1 MRAQTRH
8 QLKEDRFSRVT
19 IDAAEAT
26 AHWSVE
32 HKNKVIAGAV
42 VVLVLAAAVFGGW
55 YYMNQQDLRASAELG
70 QATRTLDTPVRPAG
84 MPAQPEIP
92 SFASG
97 TERAREAQKQ
107 FQAVVVSY
115 PHTKSADFARYF
127 VALTAETLGDN
138 ASAEAQLK
146 TVAAVG
152 NDDLAAL
159 GNFALASVYRNTN
172 RPKDAI
178 EIYKKLIAKPTSSV
192 SKVTAQLELGETYK
206 ANNQPVDA
214 KLIYEQVQKENP
226 TLPAAPSPA
235 YQIATQRLLDLK

>member
-1 MRAQTRH
+1 M
-8 QLKEDRFSRVT
+8 
-19 IDAAEAT
+19 DAAEAT

-42 VVLVLAAAVFGGW
+42 VVLVLAAAVFGSW
-55 YYMNQQDLRASAELG
+55 YYMNQQDLRASAEFG

-84 MPAQPEIP
+84 MPAQPEFP
-92 SFASG
+92 SFASAK
-97 TERAREAQKQ
+97 ERAGEARKQ
-107 FQAVVVSY
+107 FQAVVDHY

-146 TVAAVG
+146 TVAAAA

-159 GNFALASVYRNTN
+159 ANFALASVYRNTN

-178 EIYKKLIAKPTSSV
+178 EVYKKLIAKPTSSV

-206 ANNQPVDA
+206 ANHQPVDA
-214 KLIYEQVQKENP
+214 KLIYEQVQKDNP
-226 TLPAAPSPA
+226 TSPTAPSPA
-235 YQIATQRLLDLK
+235 YQIAAQRLLDLK

>member
-1 MRAQTRH
+1 VRAQTRH

-32 HKNKVIAGAV
+32 HKSKVITGAI
-42 VVLVLAAAVFGGW
+42 VVLVVAAAAIGIW
-55 YYMNQQDLRASAELG
+55 YFTNQQDQKASAELG
-70 QATRTLDTPVRPAG
+70 LATRTLETPIRPAG
-84 MPAQPEIP
+84 MPPQPEYP
-92 SFASG
+92 SFASSK
-97 TERAREAQKQ
+97 ERATEAHKQ
-107 FQAVVVSY
+107 FQAVVDTY

-138 ASAEAQLK
+138 AAAETQLK
-146 TVAAVG
+146 AVSQVS

-172 RPKDAI
+172 RSKDAI
-178 EIYKKLIAKPTSSV
+178 AIYKKLIDKPTSSV

-206 ANNQPVDA
+206 DNGQPVDA
-214 KLIYEQVQKENP
+214 KQLYEQVEKDNP
-226 TLPAAPSPA
+226 SSPTNPSPA
-235 YQIATQRLLDLK
+235 YEIAKQRLLDLK

>member
-42 VVLVLAAAVFGGW
+42 VVLVLAAAIFGSW

-70 QATRTLDTPVRPAG
+70 QATRTLDTPIRLAG
-84 MPAQPEIP
+84 MPVQPEYP

-206 ANNQPVDA
+206 ANGQPVDA

>member
-1 MRAQTRH
+1 VRAQTRH

-42 VVLVLAAAVFGGW
+42 VVLVLAAAIFGSW

-84 MPAQPEIP
+84 MPAQPEFP

-146 TVAAVG
+146 TVAAGG
-152 NDDLAAL
+152 NDDLSAL
-159 GNFALASVYRNTN
+159 ANFALASVYRNTN

-206 ANNQPVDA
+206 ANGQPVDA

-226 TLPAAPSPA
+226 SLPAAPSPA